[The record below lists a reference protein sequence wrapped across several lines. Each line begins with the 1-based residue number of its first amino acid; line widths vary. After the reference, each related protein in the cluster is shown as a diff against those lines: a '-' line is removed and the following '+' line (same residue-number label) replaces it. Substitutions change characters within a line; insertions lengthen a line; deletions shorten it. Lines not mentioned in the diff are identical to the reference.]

1 MKAASGEA
9 MRIAGIGAAAV
20 KYLDLYSCF
29 PSSVHFARDA
39 LGMTADDPRP
49 LTLTGGLPY
58 HGGPASN
65 YLGHSITA
73 AVEHLRADAGSYAMV
88 SGVGMHMTKHVYGVY
103 STEPGPVTPPDHG
116 VQATIDAEHPAR
128 PVVAEHDG
136 KGTVAA
142 YSVVHGREGGPEWAL
157 LIVDTDGSTRAYAK
171 STDPE
176 LLAASEERE
185 LVGETVTCTPT
196 TAPLLTGGEGR
207 VNLATI

>member
-1 MKAASGEA
+1 
-9 MRIAGIGAAAV
+9 V
-20 KYLDLYSCF
+20 L
-29 PSSVHFARDA
+29 PVVVHFARDA
-39 LGMTADDPRP
+39 LDMTADDSRP

-65 YLGHSITA
+65 YLGHSIGA
-73 AVEHLRADAGSYAMV
+73 AVEDLRADAGSYAMV

-103 STEPGPVTPPDHG
+103 STEPSPVSPPDPG
-116 VQATIDAEHPAR
+116 LQAALDAAHPAR
-128 PVVAEHDG
+128 PVVAEHEG

-142 YSVVHGREGGPEWAL
+142 YSVVHGREAGPEWAL
-157 LIVDTDGSTRAYAK
+157 LIVDVDGANRTYAK

-185 LVGETVTCTPT
+185 LVGETVNLAPSIT
-196 TAPLLTGGEGR
+196 TLLTGGEGT